1 MLGAYVLGDQLE
13 KLGYDPETEI
23 GLNGGQIVCVR
34 HEVEVGPL
42 AGATVKLGLNNAH
55 LFPLLAPTGP
65 LVSPRILPINRYGS
79 KHPYDKI
86 HPAETGNL
94 WDPGGDWQYWS
105 RPFWDWEDS
114 DRNAL
119 AYMGHVR
126 ELFATLPG
134 DLQPPR

>member
-1 MLGAYVLGDQLE
+1 MLEDQLE
-13 KLGYDPETEI
+13 KLGYESEI
-23 GLNGGQIVCVR
+23 KPGLNGGKIVCVR

-42 AGATVKLGLNNAH
+42 TGTIVRLGLNNAH

-65 LVSPRILPINRYGS
+65 LVSPRILPINPYGC

-86 HPAETGNL
+86 HPAETGGF
-94 WDPGGDWQYWS
+94 WDPEGLWQYWS
-105 RPFWDWEDS
+105 RPFWDWPGSE
-114 DRNAL
+114 RNAL

-126 ELFATLPG
+126 ELFATLPI